1 MRTTPVKKI
10 LLVALLVAS
19 LGSFLFLQEVSQFAD
34 PSVEA
39 EISLV
44 EDIELSQQDTYF
56 PHIELV
62 KKAVD
67 IGLRIIKVGI

>member
-19 LGSFLFLQEVSQFAD
+19 LGSFLFLQEMSQFAD